1 MWKVK
6 DIFRLTIGRNNK
18 ERKYSKNRK
27 PIMLLDDGTPI
38 YPMTAREGREL
49 GQAIVD
55 GFVAGIEKG
64 QKQNKQ
70 MVIGMD
76 WGSPGGSFSTT
87 VTIPYKRN
95 STK

>member
-49 GQAIVD
+49 GKALVD
-55 GFVAGIEKG
+55 GFVAGIE
-64 QKQNKQ
+64 QHKQT
-70 MVIGMD
+70 VIGID
-76 WGSPGGSFSTT
+76 WGNPDSSFSAT
-87 VTIPYKRN
+87 VTVPYKRN

>member
-6 DIFRLTIGRNNK
+6 DIFRHTIGRNNK

-49 GQAIVD
+49 GKVLVD
-55 GFVAGIEKG
+55 GFVAGIE
-64 QKQNKQ
+64 QHKQT
-70 MVIGMD
+70 VIGID
-76 WGSPGGSFSTT
+76 WGNSDSSFSAT
-87 VTIPYKRN
+87 VTVPYKRN

>member
-18 ERKYSKNRK
+18 ERKCSKNRK
-27 PIMLLDDGTPI
+27 PIMLSDDGTPI

-49 GQAIVD
+49 GKALVD
-55 GFVAGIEKG
+55 GFVAGIE
-64 QKQNKQ
+64 QHKQT
-70 MVIGMD
+70 VIGGID
-76 WGSPGGSFSTT
+76 WGNPDSSFSAT
-87 VTIPYKRN
+87 VTVPYKRN

>member
-6 DIFRLTIGRNNK
+6 DIFRHTIGRNNK

-49 GQAIVD
+49 GKALVD
-55 GFVAGIEKG
+55 GFVAGIE
-64 QKQNKQ
+64 QHKQT
-70 MVIGMD
+70 VIGID
-76 WGSPGGSFSTT
+76 WGNSDSSFSTT
-87 VTIPYKRN
+87 VTVPYKRN